1 MEYRSAS
8 SSGSVTVDGGGSAW
22 FLEAEDDFG
31 AAAVA
36 GLSPI
41 FRSIGALG
49 LIIWFVV
56 RGERASIMDIA
67 TLGFLRRSDQGSRS
81 GCLQWEQCL

>member
-8 SSGSVTVDGGGSAW
+8 SSGSVTTDGGGSAW
-22 FLEAEDDFG
+22 FLEADDDFG

-36 GLSPI
+36 GSSPL
-41 FRSIGALG
+41 FRSTGAFG

-67 TLGFLRRSDQGSRS
+67 TLEFLRRSDQGSRD
-81 GCLQWEQCL
+81 GYLR